1 LIRVPG
7 AAAGRIEP
15 DNIAL
20 FAAIINI
27 LIEGADTG
35 GEIKEK
41 YPALCNEGQKKIILL
56 EGISTTPAIDENK
69 GGCPC

>member
-27 LIEGADTG
+27 LIECADSG
-35 GEIKEK
+35 GEMKKK
-41 YPALCNEGQKKIILL
+41 YAALCNEGQKKIILFD
-56 EGISTTPAIDENK
+56 GDINNTSNR
-69 GGCPC
+69 

>member
-27 LIEGADTG
+27 LIECADSG
-35 GEIKEK
+35 GEM
-41 YPALCNEGQKKIILL
+41 KKNMPRSVTKGKKDYLL
-56 EGISTTPAIDENK
+56 YGDINNTSNR
-69 GGCPC
+69 